1 MTPAAFKDAWAIFL
15 MASGSMSVCLYS
27 CGNES
32 KASLFF
38 SGRLFRNSSIRSSR
52 SMRAPCLLGVVASRG
67 TGPWGTPQVFYAG
80 EYDSSSISENHFRD
94 NRCLEKVRCLGMFS
108 HTIVENVKRRRVGRT
123 GTERQNG
130 RKAHVVMCSWHRN
143 CGFTRHSRY
152 AKTEV
157 LIVRRC
163 IRPYVITQSVTKLL
177 GCLDGPSHGT

>member
-1 MTPAAFKDAWAIFL
+1 MTLAAFKDAWAIFL

-67 TGPWGTPQVFYAG
+67 TGPWGMPQVFYAG

-108 HTIVENVKRRRVGRT
+108 HTIIENVKRRRVGRT

-130 RKAHVVMCSWHRN
+130 RKAHVVMCSWGIGIADLQGILGMLRLKSLLF
-143 CGFTRHSRY
+143 GVVS
-152 AKTEV
+152 
-157 LIVRRC
+157 VRM
-163 IRPYVITQSVTKLL
+163 
-177 GCLDGPSHGT
+177 